1 MDSSSRR
8 NFIKAAVSAS
18 VFATTA
24 PYGLLGKI
32 MPEFTGDGDSIL
44 GVFTVKLAD
53 YPILNQV
60 FGSVKITFTGTG
72 SSSRTAIVTRTSSST
87 FAACSDV
94 CPHSGCSVDIYNT
107 VSKRLNCPCHGS
119 AFTVNGTLL
128 QGPAGSSLTPYTVM
142 FSGGDTLQIEV
153 TGLVNGI
160 EDGTD
165 ASNYLREVSPNVVID
180 NAVAEFGLSSADTV
194 VLAICNALGN
204 EVLRLADGR
213 FERGDYRFTIP
224 AVQLSAGMYICSINT
239 AHGFKVSRKFTVVK

>member
-44 GVFTVKLAD
+44 GVFTVKLVD
-53 YPILNQV
+53 YPVLNQV

-87 FAACSDV
+87 IVACSDV
-94 CPHSGCSVDIYNT
+94 CPHSGCSVDVYNT
-107 VSKRLNCPCHGS
+107 TSKRLNCPCHGS
-119 AFTVNGTLL
+119 AFTASGTLI
-128 QGPAGSSLTPYTVM
+128 QGPAASSLTSYKVTYT
-142 FSGGDTLQIEV
+142 GGDTLQIEV

-160 EDGTD
+160 EDGID
-165 ASNYLREVSPNVVID
+165 ISNYLHEVSPNVVID
-180 NAVAEFGLSSADTV
+180 NTIVEFGLSSPDTV
-194 VLAICNALGN
+194 VLAVYDIVGN
-204 EVLRLADGR
+204 EILRLADER

-224 AVQLSAGMYICSINT
+224 AAQFSAGMYICSINT
-239 AHGFKVSRKFTVVK
+239 ANGFKVSRKFMVVR